1 MSDTCFRP
9 ARNGVNLFVRLTPRA
24 SKDGIGAVETAAD
37 GRSHLAARV
46 RAIPDKGKAN
56 AAVEKLVAEWL
67 DVPRSTVSVSAGT
80 TQRLKTIHV
89 EGEPDRIAA
98 LILARLSATREK
110 DSRTVPQVP

>member
-1 MSDTCFRP
+1 MPDACYWL
-9 ARNGVNLFVRLTPRA
+9 ARNGVELFVRLTPRA
-24 SKDGIGAVETAAD
+24 SKDEIGSVETTAD

-67 DVPRSTVSVSAGT
+67 GVPRSTVSISAGA

-98 LILARLSATREK
+98 LIREQLGAGAT
-110 DSRTVPQVP
+110 SR